1 MPEARLKPL
10 TDRQVLALSQTSTV
24 GGVPGLECVVSAS
37 GTKSWRLLYRLT
49 GDTSAKRRSIGLGRY
64 PTVTLSE
71 ARERAREAWR
81 LASAGIDP
89 KHDREEKARR
99 RNLSLEDAV
108 EEYLIWCNSN
118 NVAATARD
126 KQSVFEN
133 HVLKKLGALPLLSV
147 SRRDIAAAVDR
158 LGDRPARRR
167 TTYAYLRHFFQ
178 WATERELIDINPC
191 LGLRAPKTVTPRE
204 RVLTDAE
211 IRQLW
216 TASSALAVMSRLQL
230 LTAQRTGSIAAM
242 RWQDID
248 LDEAVWSIPA
258 EAMKSGRPHRV
269 PLSLPAIDIIE
280 RWPRLEGPYLF
291 GIGSNGKKPFNGRS
305 KGMKRMREAGL
316 ATDWRLH
323 DLRRTAVTLAQRGG
337 ASIDEIRA
345 LTQHKVPGI
354 IGVYAR
360 HGYEGEKRGVA
371 AIIAEQLTSILLQ
384 EPAVNLSS
392 IEPAG

>member
-10 TDRQVLALSQTSTV
+10 TDRQVQALAQTSAV

-37 GTKSWRLLYRLT
+37 GTKSWRLLYRLA
-49 GDTSAKRRSIGLGRY
+49 GDSSARRRSIGLGRY

-99 RNLSLEDAV
+99 RNLSLEEAV
-108 EEYLIWCNSN
+108 SEYLIWCKSN
-118 NVAATARD
+118 NGPATARD
-126 KQSVFEN
+126 KRSVFEN
-133 HVLKKLGALPLLSV
+133 HVLKQLGGLPVVSI
-147 SRRDIAAAVDR
+147 SRRDIAAAVDK

-167 TTYAYLRHFFQ
+167 TAYAYLRHFFQ
-178 WATERELIDINPC
+178 WAAERELIDTNPC
-191 LGLRAPKTVTPRE
+191 LALRAPKTVTPRD
-204 RVLTDAE
+204 RVMTDSE

-216 TASSALAVMSRLQL
+216 RGKSVLATMSRLQL
-230 LTAQRTGSIAAM
+230 LTAQRIGSIAAM

-258 EAMKSGRPHRV
+258 QAMKSGRPHRV
-269 PLSLPAIDIIE
+269 PLSRPALDILA
-280 RWPRLEGPYLF
+280 RWPQLEGPCVF
-291 GIGSNGKKPFNGRS
+291 GVGSNGEKPFNGRS
-305 KGMKRMREAGL
+305 KGMKRLREAGI

-360 HGYEGEKRGVA
+360 HGYEAEKLRVTH
-371 AIIAEQLTSILLQ
+371 IIAAE
-384 EPAVNLSS
+384 LSS
-392 IEPAG
+392 ILDML